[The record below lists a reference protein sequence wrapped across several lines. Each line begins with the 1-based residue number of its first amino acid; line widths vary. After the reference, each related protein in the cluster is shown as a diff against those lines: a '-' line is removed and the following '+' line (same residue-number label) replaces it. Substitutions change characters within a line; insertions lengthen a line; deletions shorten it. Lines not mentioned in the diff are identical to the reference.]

1 MDLVC
6 TKLFGMAKVVQGA
19 NTDRLLLVPIHSNYK
34 IDIKVIEKFTT
45 TKRKTNFFVRNE
57 NLKKCMK

>member
-19 NTDRLLLVPIHSNYK
+19 NTVWLLLVPIHSNYK

-57 NLKKCMK
+57 NFKKCMK